1 MWIIFSIDPIFFVCK
16 MSKQMYPNCLFSS
29 TNSPQPKQNQ
39 FSIIY
44 DRDEQQIFTSEKLEP
59 ENVDIFA
66 WKMRKDS

>member
-1 MWIIFSIDPIFFVCK
+1 
-16 MSKQMYPNCLFSS
+16 MYPNCLFSS

-66 WKMRKDS
+66 